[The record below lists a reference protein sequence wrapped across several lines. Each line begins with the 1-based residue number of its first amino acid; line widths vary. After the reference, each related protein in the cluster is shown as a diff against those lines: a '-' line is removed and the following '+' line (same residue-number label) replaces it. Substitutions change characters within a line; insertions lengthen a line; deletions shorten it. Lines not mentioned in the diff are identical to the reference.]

1 MSKTLVIVMAVVA
14 LGLFAIAGSVIY
26 ATQQLKPLECG
37 EGYRLGKG
45 RMKGKCVDVRNTDD
59 FFICQLQGIREYGSL
74 SKAENDQRCVEELDD

>member
-1 MSKTLVIVMAVVA
+1 MSKTMVIVLAVVA

-59 FFICQLQGIREYGSL
+59 FVICTLQREYDYL
-74 SKAENDQRCVEELDD
+74 PPAENRRRCVEQLDD

>member
-14 LGLFAIAGSVIY
+14 LGLFALAGSVIY

-45 RMKGKCVDVRNTDD
+45 RMKGKCVDVSRTVD
-59 FFICQLQGIREYGSL
+59 FDICVMQGIGDGL
-74 SKAENDQRCVEELDD
+74 PAAENRRRCVEELDG

>member
-1 MSKTLVIVMAVVA
+1 MSKTMVIVLAVVA

-45 RMKGKCVDVRNTDD
+45 RSKGKCVDVRNTDD
-59 FFICQLQGIREYGSL
+59 FVICALQGIGDQL
-74 SKAENDQRCVEELDD
+74 SPAENRRRCVEELDD